1 MKQPN
6 NWNTPLKSVL
16 KDLQSDK
23 RRVENAALRE
33 LRRRFVGLDKKEQ
46 MMVLMHHLRREKSYR
61 EWAYS
66 RLLDMWDNSFEPVIA
81 ELWGRYHEEQCAW
94 PIVRHYPTSFI
105 LEHKEELSIGRN
117 RPFVVRRL
125 CEEKSYIID
134 QSVLNPYEYLWVI
147 SSTGRK
153 ISTGEA
159 WELLVRATKEICET
173 KDTID
178 YADGETFSEK
188 INKILYH
195 LDKMGLTSVADKY
208 RNWYHNSLN
217 GITDSQLWDWYRIS
231 TQLNLEGINHPYD
244 FLVEKLAKN
253 LENLELI
260 EISQ

>member
-94 PIVRHYPTSFI
+94 PIVRHFPLSYI
-105 LEHKEELSIGRN
+105 QKHKEELSIGRN
-117 RPFVVRRL
+117 RPFVIRRL
-125 CEEKSYIID
+125 CEEKSYVID
-134 QSVLNPYEYLWVI
+134 QGALDSYEYLWVI
-147 SSTGRK
+147 SSTGRE
-153 ISTGEA
+153 ISAHEG
-159 WELLVRATKEICET
+159 WKLLVRVTKDICET
-173 KDTID
+173 KNAID

-195 LDKMGLTSVADKY
+195 LDKMGMNFVADKY
-208 RNWYHNSLN
+208 RNWYQSSLN
-217 GITDSQLWDWYRIS
+217 GITDRQLWDWYRIS
-231 TQLNLEGINHPYD
+231 KQLHLEGINHPYD
-244 FLVEKLAKN
+244 FLVEKLAHN
-253 LENLELI
+253 LEGLELI
-260 EISQ
+260 KVL

>member
-1 MKQPN
+1 M
-6 NWNTPLKSVL
+6 
-16 KDLQSDK
+16 
-23 RRVENAALRE
+23 
-33 LRRRFVGLDKKEQ
+33 
-46 MMVLMHHLRREKSYR
+46 
-61 EWAYS
+61 
-66 RLLDMWDNSFEPVIA
+66 
-81 ELWGRYHEEQCAW
+81 
-94 PIVRHYPTSFI
+94 
-105 LEHKEELSIGRN
+105 
-117 RPFVVRRL
+117 
-125 CEEKSYIID
+125 
-134 QSVLNPYEYLWVI
+134 I

-195 LDKMGLTSVADKY
+195 LDKMGMTSVADKY
-208 RNWYHNSLN
+208 RNWHHNSLN